1 MRYYIVSLG
10 CPKNAV
16 DAEGMGHLLSEAGHQ
31 AVADPQEAD
40 LLMVNTCGFI
50 ESAREESLQ
59 VLDELAQG
67 KRAGQRLI
75 AAGCWSQ
82 REGAALARRVR
93 GLDGILGTRRWPEV
107 LGLVE
112 QLARQGRVR
121 QQRDRTPVVLV
132 GDAPV
137 DCSIDVP
144 RVAVQGYSA
153 YLKIADGCSAPCAFC
168 AIPVIKGP
176 LHSRPASDI
185 VADARTLDEQ
195 GIQEIL
201 LIAQDTTA
209 YGRDRGEA
217 DALPALLDALVEA
230 VPEVPWI
237 RLMYAY
243 PQHISARLIE
253 TMARHEQILP
263 YIDLPLQHAHPDTLR
278 RMRRPADVDG
288 VRRLIGDLRRAMPDV
303 ALRTTFIVGYPGE
316 TEAEFEALLAFLDEM
331 QFDKVGAFVY
341 SPEEGT
347 PAYVLPDPVPPHVAE
362 ERLDRLMGRQQ
373 GISLA
378 RNQAQVGRTLEVLIE
393 GQGEVEAEGAS
404 HRGKKRAR
412 APAILSL
419 GRSYRDA
426 PEIDGLVWV
435 EGEVE
440 PGEMVEVRITGA
452 MEYDLVGVPV

>member
-67 KRAGQRLI
+67 KRSNQRLI
-75 AAGCWSQ
+75 AAGCMSQ
-82 REGAALARRVR
+82 REGAALARQVR

-107 LGLVE
+107 LDLIE
-112 QLARQGRVR
+112 QMSRQR
-121 QQRDRTPVVLV
+121 RTRAPVTLV
-132 GDAPV
+132 GDSPADCPV
-137 DCSIDVP
+137 ELP

-168 AIPVIKGP
+168 AIPLIKGP
-176 LHSRPASDI
+176 LHSRLPSE
-185 VADARTLDEQ
+185 VLADARILDQE

-217 DALPALLDALVEA
+217 DALPALLEELVQA

-243 PQHISARLIE
+243 PQHISEALIE
-253 TMARHEQILP
+253 TMARHQQILP

-278 RMRRPADVDG
+278 RMRRPSDVDR
-288 VRRLIGDLRRAMPDV
+288 VRALIVNLRRAMPDV
-303 ALRTTFIVGYPGE
+303 ALRTAFIVGYPGE
-316 TEAEFEALLAFLDEM
+316 TETEFRALEAFLDEI
-331 QFDKVGAFVY
+331 QFDKVGVFTY
-341 SPEEGT
+341 SPELGT
-347 PAYVLPDPVPPHVAE
+347 RAYDLPEPVPVPVAE
-362 ERLDRLMGRQQ
+362 ERLDRLMSRQQ

-393 GQGEVEAEGAS
+393 GQGEVEAEGAPPAQ
-404 HRGKKRAR
+404 RGKKRSPR
-412 APAILSL
+412 PAIISL

-426 PEIDGLVWV
+426 PEIDGLVLV

-440 PGEMVEVRITGA
+440 PGALIEVRITGA

>member
-16 DAEGMGHLLSEAGHQ
+16 DAEGMGRLLSEAGHQ

-67 KRAGQRLI
+67 KRANQRLI

-107 LGLVE
+107 LDLIE
-112 QLARQGRVR
+112 QLARQHPDRV
-121 QQRDRTPVVLV
+121 PIALV
-132 GDAPV
+132 GDAPA
-137 DCSIDVP
+137 DCPVDVP

-153 YLKIADGCSAPCAFC
+153 YVKIADGCSAPCAFC
-168 AIPVIKGP
+168 AIPLIKGP
-176 LHSRPASDI
+176 LRSRPASEI
-185 VADARTLDEQ
+185 LADARALDEQ
-195 GIQEIL
+195 GIQEIV

-209 YGRDRGEA
+209 YGRDRGEE

-230 VPEVPWI
+230 VPKVPWI

-243 PQHISARLIE
+243 PQHISERLIE

-288 VRRLIGDLRRAMPDV
+288 VRRLIGDLRRAMPGV
-303 ALRTTFIVGYPGE
+303 ALRTAFIVGYPGE
-316 TEAEFEALLAFLDEM
+316 TEVEFRALEAFLDEI
-331 QFDKVGAFVY
+331 QFDKVGAFTY

-347 PAYVLPDPVPPHVAE
+347 PAYDLPDPVPQHVAE
-362 ERLDRLMGRQQ
+362 ERLDRLMSRQQ

-393 GQGEVEAEGAS
+393 GQGEVEAEEAPS
-404 HRGKKRAR
+404 SRRGKKRDTT
-412 APAILSL
+412 PAIISL

-426 PEIDGLVWV
+426 PEIDGLVLV
-435 EGEVE
+435 EDEVE

-452 MEYDLVGVPV
+452 MEYDLVGVLA